1 MFHDEDDLNRATSGI
16 PGLDEMMEGGFP
28 CPSVILLAGAAG
40 TGKST
45 FCLQFLTQGAK
56 NSESCLFFTTLS
68 EPTQWMLRFASRYTF
83 INKDY
88 FGKEIKFVEL
98 GHFIQDNSNWSELL
112 DCIEENIAEVMPSR
126 IVIDP
131 ITIIKDMVPTDKYRG
146 FLYGLTT
153 RLKNWQTTTI
163 LTGEVLPK
171 ELYPVEISYI
181 VDGVVL
187 LTYKATSD
195 GPTSKYLE
203 ILKMRGTNHITGK
216 NLMNVSW
223 DGISIQ
229 PGLR

>member
-1 MFHDEDDLNRATSGI
+1 MSGDDDFPRMSSGI
-16 PGLDEMMEGGFP
+16 PRLDEMIEGGFP

-56 NSESCLFFTTLS
+56 NSESSLFFTTLS

-83 INKDY
+83 INKDF

-98 GHFIQDNSNWSELL
+98 GRYIQDSSNMSELL
-112 DCIEENIAEVMPSR
+112 DYIEENITEVMPSR

-131 ITIIKDMVPTDKYRG
+131 VTIIKDMIPTDKYRG
-146 FLYGLTT
+146 FLYNLTT
-153 RLKNWQTTTI
+153 HLKNWQATTI
-163 LTGEVLPK
+163 LTGEILPN

-181 VDGVVL
+181 ADGVIL
-187 LTYKATSD
+187 LTYKESSD

-203 ILKMRGTNHITGK
+203 ILKMRGTNHMTGK
-216 NLMNVSW
+216 NLVNISW
-223 DGISIQ
+223 DGMDIS